1 MRKGI
6 IITLSVFALVGV
18 AFAVHRHLDRNVAQP
33 SRDLSKMM
41 SVRLITAEALSA
53 HYQQHGRYPA
63 SPSELPLQSL
73 RWGDEGSSA
82 RDLDSWRY
90 TSGGQSFTMTWTN
103 ARGADLFLG
112 GRTGHELFGVRD
124 VDSKSSCGVAIRRC
138 TALMSSKA
146 SWQRVLCYEPSPD
159 HFLRLTTAVLNRLC
173 IGTAALQRAIYPET
187 LPAIAKADGLFH
199 SGCRRGDLPC
209 TRRRACEL

>member
-6 IITLSVFALVGV
+6 IIILSVFALVGV

-63 SPSELPLQSL
+63 SPSELPLLSL

-90 TSGGQSFTMTWTN
+90 TSDGQSFTMTWTN

-112 GRTGHELFGVRD
+112 GRIGQVFYSEHE
-124 VDSKSSCGVAIRRC
+124 
-138 TALMSSKA
+138 M
-146 SWQRVLCYEPSPD
+146 
-159 HFLRLTTAVLNRLC
+159 
-173 IGTAALQRAIYPET
+173 
-187 LPAIAKADGLFH
+187 
-199 SGCRRGDLPC
+199 
-209 TRRRACEL
+209 